1 METTFTTLSV
11 IKSEDFLCEDIQ
23 MPIKVYYNK
32 IYTTEQDA
40 YKVFW
45 KEYERLI
52 KENDLNDCRVFYLV

>member
-1 METTFTTLSV
+1 METTFNILSV

-23 MPIKVYYNK
+23 VPIKVYYNK
-32 IYTTEQDA
+32 TYTSEQKA
-40 YKVFW
+40 LKVFW